1 MKELKGDEGG
11 KKIFVKYLRHIVE
24 IPFIEGA
31 IDIDEKED
39 LKSLK

>member
-1 MKELKGDEGG
+1 MIQLKGDEGG
-11 KKIFVKYLRHIVE
+11 KKIFANYLRNIVE